1 MATTEGLAVGPEIS
15 VSPEGKDFGW
25 VDGTFG
31 IVSAGWSSLKWVG
44 TGTAATSVGAGGA
57 VKDEFSS
64 EDWTSNGEGFVAR
77 ESVRVM
83 IIGTGIDLVIAI
95 IFIEDYPGIDVGDV
109 ASDIDFLGED
119 EDLWKIIYSI
129 VGFVGDIDIAIDS
142 ESTVHVH
149 GEGIHKLFTSVI
161 TSCDKVAATIE
172 LIEIS
177 GAIHGAET
185 GVPLVIELRKAEIVL
200 RRGLIRGEAGDGI
213 ARISNNGITEAG
225 LETGENGGTDAGDTG
240 IAWPIFI
247 VSDSHV
253 TNIANARN
261 Y

>member
-1 MATTEGLAVGPEIS
+1 MDVLGILVSWRDLAGIDHVGLAATEGLAVGPEIS

-83 IIGTGIDLVIAI
+83 IVGTGIDLVIAI

-109 ASDIDFLGED
+109 AGDIDFLGKD
-119 EDLWKIIYSI
+119 EKC
-129 VGFVGDIDIAIDS
+129 
-142 ESTVHVH
+142 ST
-149 GEGIHKLFTSVI
+149 GKCS
-161 TSCDKVAATIE
+161 
-172 LIEIS
+172 
-177 GAIHGAET
+177 
-185 GVPLVIELRKAEIVL
+185 
-200 RRGLIRGEAGDGI
+200 RGRT
-213 ARISNNGITEAG
+213 ARIDYLTRDNNCKYR
-225 LETGENGGTDAGDTG
+225 
-240 IAWPIFI
+240 
-247 VSDSHV
+247 S
-253 TNIANARN
+253 
-261 Y
+261 YY

>member
-1 MATTEGLAVGPEIS
+1 MAATEGLAVGPEIS

-57 VKDEFSS
+57 VKDEFSG

-77 ESVRVM
+77 ESIRVM

-95 IFIEDYPGIDVGDV
+95 IFIEDYPGIDISDVAGDV
-109 ASDIDFLGED
+109 DFLGKD
-119 EDLWKIIYSI
+119 ENLWKIVHGV
-129 VGFVGDIDIAIDS
+129 VGFVGDIDVAIDG
-142 ESTVHVH
+142 EGAIDIH
-149 GEGIHKLFTSVI
+149 GESIHEFFAGGIAP
-161 TSCDKVAATIE
+161 CDEVAATIE

-177 GAIHGAET
+177 GTIHGAET
-185 GVPLVIELRKAEIVL
+185 GVSLVVELREAEIVL
-200 RRGLIRGEAGDGI
+200 RGSFIRGEAGDGI
-213 ARISNNGITEAG
+213 ARISDDGIAEAG
-225 LETGENGGTDAGDTG
+225 FETGQNSGTDARDTG

-247 VSDSHV
+247 VSNSHV

>member
-1 MATTEGLAVGPEIS
+1 MAVGPEIGIGS
-15 VSPEGKDFGW
+15 EGEDLSW
-25 VDGTFG
+25 VDGAFG

-109 ASDIDFLGED
+109 AGDIDFLGKD
-119 EDLWKIIYSI
+119 ENLRKIIHGI
-129 VGFVGDIDIAIDS
+129 VGFVGDVNIAIDRKCTID
-142 ESTVHVH
+142 EH
-149 GEGIHKLFTSVI
+149 GESIHELLAGGIASRDEVATAIKLV
-161 TSCDKVAATIE
+161 
-172 LIEIS
+172 EIG
-177 GAIHGAET
+177 GAVHSTKA
-185 GVPLVIELRKAEIVL
+185 GVSLMVELREAEIIL
-200 RRGLIRGEAGDGI
+200 RGSFIRGEAGDGI
-213 ARISNNGITEAG
+213 ARISNDSIAEAG

-253 TNIANARN
+253 ANIANA
-261 Y
+261 

>member
-1 MATTEGLAVGPEIS
+1 MAATEGLAVGPEIS

-109 ASDIDFLGED
+109 AGDIDFLGKD
-119 EDLWKIIYSI
+119 ENLRKIIHGI
-129 VGFVGDIDIAIDS
+129 VGFVGDIDVAINR
-142 ESTVHVH
+142 EGTVHVH
-149 GEGIHKLFTSVI
+149 GEGIHKLFTSGI
-161 TSCDKVAATIE
+161 TSCDEVAAAIE
-172 LIEIS
+172 LVEIGS
-177 GAIHGAET
+177 TIHGTEA
-185 GVPLVIELRKAEIVL
+185 GVSLVIELGEAEIIL
-200 RRGLIRGEAGDGI
+200 RRGLIRGEASDGI
-213 ARISNNGITEAG
+213 RRISNNGITEAG
-225 LETGENGGTDAGDTG
+225 LETGENGGTDARDTG
-240 IAWPIFI
+240 ITWPILI
-247 VSDSHV
+247 ISDSHV
-253 TNIANARN
+253 ANIANA
-261 Y
+261 